1 MLKHIKLLRW
11 QYADIV
17 PDYMVGADSA
27 VLFLSLRFHLLKP
40 EYVHHRLKELQR
52 SFRLRVLLCYVDVE
66 DAVAPLATVTKVAIA
81 NECTLFCA
89 WSTEVWRCV
98 TWSPTYPCCSC
109 CPITHNRPG
118 VCSVPGDIQAV

>member
-1 MLKHIKLLRW
+1 MLKHIRLVRW

-52 SFRLRVLLCYVDVE
+52 SFRLRVLLCHVDVE

-89 WSTEVWRCV
+89 WSPEVGLR
-98 TWSPTYPCCSC
+98 
-109 CPITHNRPG
+109 THAG
-118 VCSVPGDIQAV
+118 GGTVC